1 MNLAWHAFFGVDGS
15 NMVYY
20 HHCTEVLQGYLLF
33 SSISGTKID
42 KAKLHAQR
50 RESAGKY
57 MERAFLGICR
67 KH

>member
-33 SSISGTKID
+33 SSISGTKNNMVYY
-42 KAKLHAQR
+42 L
-50 RESAGKY
+50 AGDIY
-57 MERAFLGICR
+57 PGWATIVQIN
-67 KH
+67 H